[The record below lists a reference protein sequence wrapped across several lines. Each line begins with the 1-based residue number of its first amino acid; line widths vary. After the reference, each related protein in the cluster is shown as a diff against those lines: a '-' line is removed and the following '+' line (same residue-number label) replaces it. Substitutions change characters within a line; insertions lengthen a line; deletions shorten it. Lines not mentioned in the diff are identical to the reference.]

1 MGKSLHENLQLWALF
16 CMLLF
21 GTGIARGDDRIV
33 VFNFSS
39 QSDISAMGY
48 NYSKWSATSVSNPTT
63 RDTVTFTPEQGL
75 SIKGSGY
82 TMVKYSLNLQERAA
96 FSLSVPLNFRI
107 TQVVF
112 GNMTPGLLSADNG
125 SMNEAGDTWTGE
137 ERSVRF
143 SNGEGV
149 SGSLKTITVTVTE
162 KDDVSGDEAVV
173 GEKFVADS
181 IQYEV
186 TGIGDRNKVD
196 VIGSVEGLR
205 FLQLRQ
211 SVDYKNKTF
220 IVSNVRGGAFAA
232 DTILTS
238 IEIPTTV
245 NIGNGGFQGCTALN
259 SVAFVQPTG
268 QTDKISL
275 GHNAFYGCSALHSI
289 DLALVDSM
297 GGGSFAESG
306 LDSVFVPSGIKHL
319 GDSLFFNCPSLAIAE
334 LEEGISEVAA
344 SMFWNDTQLNRVVL
358 PKTVTTIGHYAF
370 AKCRSLT
377 NIELPDGVSTLSEN
391 MLWGCTG
398 LTEITLPSH
407 CSTIESAAL
416 ADCSGLGKVVMGKNL
431 TQIDN
436 YAFSGSDA
444 LDSVFVGAVNPPSSG
459 AVNVFDNSV
468 YSSAV
473 LVVPTESKD
482 SYRGSEYVW
491 SHFESIRGKDEIGL
505 DVGSKFTVEGI
516 KYRITNM
523 NPPLVEVAGCE
534 EGTTAAEIHS
544 SVAYLDRVWTV
555 SAIGE
560 AAFANNQEL
569 SSVVVSSQI
578 PEIKNNAFYGAAQLA
593 SFAFSN
599 NKGDTPVNTLGASAF
614 EGCASLR
621 SFAIPSTVRNIG
633 DDCFNGC
640 GLVEISY
647 PATIQHMGE
656 RVNYHCKDLQKAT
669 FEQGTTVVPAR
680 MFWGCEKLA
689 EASLP
694 STVDSL
700 GMYAFAE
707 CSSLKS
713 IDIPAAVKELPYS
726 LFWGSHGL
734 EGIRLHEGL
743 EKIGDA
749 VFTDCSRLKFVE
761 LPSTLQSMGYMAFVD
776 CDSIDTVRV
785 NATTPPSA
793 GDDCFSQGV
802 YGKAKLLVPAG
813 QRNIYRLTES
823 CWCLFDKDNI
833 IEMTPT
839 GIAAPRH
846 EEMED
851 QRCYSISGLSVSSTA
866 KGLIIVKGHDGR
878 IHKTIRR

>member
-1 MGKSLHENLQLWALF
+1 MGKSLHENLQLLALF

-21 GTGIARGDDRIV
+21 GTGIARGDDREV

-39 QSDISAMGY
+39 PSDISAMGY
-48 NYSKWSATSVSNPTT
+48 SYSKWSATSVSNPTT

-82 TMVKYSLNLQERAA
+82 TMVKYSLNVQQGAA

-112 GNMTPGLLSADNG
+112 GNMTSGLLSADNG

-137 ERSVRF
+137 ERTVRF
-143 SNGEGV
+143 STVEGM
-149 SGSLKTITVTVTE
+149 SGSLKTITVTVTG
-162 KDDVSGDEAVV
+162 KKDVSDDEAVV

-186 TGIGDRNKVD
+186 TEIGDTNKVD

-205 FLQLRQ
+205 FLQLQQ
-211 SVDYKNKTF
+211 SVVYKNKTF
-220 IVSNVRGGAFAA
+220 IVDNVRGGAFAA
-232 DTILTS
+232 DSILTS
-238 IEIPTTV
+238 IKIPTTV
-245 NIGNGGFQGCTALN
+245 SIGNGGFQGCTALD
-259 SVAFVQPTG
+259 SVTFVQPKD

-275 GHNAFYGCSALHSI
+275 GNNAFYGCSRLRSI
-289 DLALVDSM
+289 DLTLVEAM
-297 GGGSFAESG
+297 GGGSLAETG
-306 LDSVFVPSGIKHL
+306 LDSVFVPAGMKHL
-319 GDSLFFNCPSLAIAE
+319 GDSLFFNCPSLAFAE
-334 LEEGISEVAA
+334 LEEGIEEVPA
-344 SMFWNDTQLNRVVL
+344 SMFWNDSQLKKVVL
-358 PKTVTTIGHYAF
+358 PKTVTTIGHHAF
-370 AKCRSLT
+370 ANCQALT
-377 NIELPDGVSTLSEN
+377 NIKLPDGVSTLSEN

-416 ADCSGLGKVVMGKNL
+416 ADCSGLGRVVMGENV

-444 LDSVFVGAVNPPSSG
+444 LDSVFVAAVNPPSTG
-459 AVNVFDNSV
+459 DVNVFDNGV
-468 YSSAV
+468 YSSAI
-473 LVVPTESKD
+473 LVVPTASKD
-482 SYRGSEYVW
+482 SYRSSEYAW

-505 DVGSKFTVEGI
+505 DVGNKFTVEGI
-516 KYRITNM
+516 RYRIINM
-523 NPPLVEVAGCE
+523 NPPSVEVAGCE
-534 EGTTAAEIHS
+534 EGITVAEIPS
-544 SVAYLDRVWTV
+544 SVTYLDSVWTV

-560 AAFANNQEL
+560 AAFINNQEL
-569 SSVVVSSQI
+569 SSVMVSSQI
-578 PEIKNNAFYGAAQLA
+578 PEIKSKAFQGATQLTSFVFNNE
-593 SFAFSN
+593 
-599 NKGDTPVNTLGASAF
+599 KGETPINTLGTSAF
-614 EGCASLR
+614 DGCTSLQA
-621 SFAIPSTVRNIG
+621 FAIPSTIRNIG
-633 DDCFNGC
+633 DDCFNGS

-656 RVNYHCKDLQKAT
+656 RINYHCKDLQKAT
-669 FEQGTTVVPAR
+669 FEEGSTVVPAR
-680 MFWGCEKLA
+680 IFWGCENLS
-689 EASLP
+689 EVNLP

-700 GMYAFAE
+700 GIYAFAE
-707 CSSLKS
+707 CSSLRS

-726 LFWGSHGL
+726 LFWGNHGL
-734 EGIRLHEGL
+734 ESIRLHEGL

-749 VFTDCSRLKFVE
+749 VFSDCSKLKFVE
-761 LPSTLQSMGYMAFVD
+761 IPSTLQSIGYMAFAD
-776 CDSIDTVRV
+776 CDSIDTVQV

-793 GDDCFSQGV
+793 GDDCFSQSV

-813 QRNIYRLTES
+813 QRNTYRLTES

-839 GIAAPRH
+839 GIAVSNH
-846 EEMED
+846 GEKEG
-851 QRCYSISGLSVSSTA
+851 QKYYSISGQSVTSAA

-878 IHKTIRR
+878 THKTIRR